1 MGSMTGSAMMKREIA
16 QFFFDIGVP
25 LYDCYGLSETS
36 PAITVNSSVD
46 YKLGTVGKPIE
57 GVRVV
62 IDTSF
67 GNPELGD
74 GEIIAYGPNV
84 MKGYHNKPEQTRA
97 VMTEDGG
104 IRTGDRGKLD
114 EDGFL
119 HITGRINEQFKL
131 ENGKFVFPASLEED
145 ICLVPFVENAMIFGE
160 GKEYTVCLVV
170 LDPLAL
176 ENYAAENNL
185 PADTEDL
192 IQTQEIRDRI
202 SRAITESLRGKYG
215 SYEIPKKFMY
225 ITENFS
231 LENGTLTQTMKVK
244 RSVVLERYRKE
255 IEALYTR

>member
-1 MGSMTGSAMMKREIA
+1 MTTQLHEPDNLVKFLDGSVANYPDRPLFGTKNAQGVYEWISYAQVGRRVNNLRAGLAGLGVGRDDAVGIIA
-16 QFFFDIGVP
+16 NNR
-25 LYDCYGLSETS
+25 LEW
-36 PAITVNSSVD
+36 A
-46 YKLGTVGKPIE
+46 VGAFA
-57 GVRVV
+57 
-62 IDTSF
+62 SF
-67 GNPELGD
+67 GL
-74 GEIIAYGPNV
+74 
-84 MKGYHNKPEQTRA
+84 
-97 VMTEDGG
+97 
-104 IRTGDRGKLD
+104 GDRGRLD
-114 EDGFL
+114 KDGFL

-170 LDPLAL
+170 PDPLAL
-176 ENYAAENNL
+176 EKYAAENNL
-185 PADTEDL
+185 PADTEEL

-215 SYEIPKKFMY
+215 SYEIPKKFIY

-244 RSVVLERYRKE
+244 RRIVLERYRKE